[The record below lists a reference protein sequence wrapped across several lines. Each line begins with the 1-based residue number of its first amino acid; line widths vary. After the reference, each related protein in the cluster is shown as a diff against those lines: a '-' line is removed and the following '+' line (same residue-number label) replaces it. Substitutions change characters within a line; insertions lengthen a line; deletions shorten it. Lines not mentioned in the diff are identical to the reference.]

1 MKRLPVFVLLLMVS
15 GLLAAC
21 GSSGGS
27 SSSETGETGGS
38 TAPASSSESSGS
50 SESGGS
56 SEAFVT
62 AEEAESMEEVTGLEP
77 LSAVPTAE
85 ELKERVA
92 QFEATPEKLLIDEPV
107 SKKAESGKTIAWM
120 TCGVPVC
127 EEIEKAGAEAASKLG
142 WKVEKIDLGV
152 SPEDFANA
160 YTRVVGLKPDLVV
173 GSGLSRELFNTQ
185 LEELKEEGVPVL
197 MYAGPD
203 EPGNGIT
210 GNILAKYSYYSR
222 GMITAEAIAAD
233 SELKG
238 QAVMFNVTQYAG
250 STVYAET
257 IENYLPKICPECTLN
272 TEDEQVTQ
280 VGKMG
285 ATVTGYVQAH
295 PEIKYVICT
304 FGDLCQGVGQALKA
318 AGSDE
323 VKILSTDPSTISYE
337 NIAAGLEYGT
347 IPLPNGQ
354 TGWQIVDAA
363 QRIFNKQSLEPT
375 RNYPQQLVTEVSNA
389 KSPLIGAVPSYQA
402 EYEKLWLLN

>member
-1 MKRLPVFVLLLMVS
+1 MKRLSVFVLLLAVS
-15 GLLAAC
+15 ALLAAC

-27 SSSETGETGGS
+27 SSSAGETGGG
-38 TAPASSSESSGS
+38 TAGSSESSGS

-77 LSAVPTAE
+77 LSAVPTVE

-92 QFEATPEKLLIDEPV
+92 QYEEVPKKLLIDEPV
-107 SKKAESGKTIAWM
+107 SKKAEPGKTIAWM

-127 EEIEKAGAEAASKLG
+127 EEIEQAGAEAASKLG

-185 LEELKEEGVPVL
+185 LEELKKEGVPVL

-203 EPGNGIT
+203 PPGNGIT
-210 GNILAKYSYYSR
+210 GNILAKYSYFSR

-238 QAVMFNVTQYAG
+238 QVVMFNVTQYAG

-257 IENYLPKICPECTLN
+257 IENYLGKICPECSLT
-272 TEDEQVTQ
+272 TENEQVTQ

-295 PEIKYVICT
+295 PETKYVICT

-318 AGSDE
+318 AGSGD
-323 VKILSTDPSTISYE
+323 VKILSTDPSTISYA
-337 NIAAGLEYGT
+337 NIAAGLEYAT

-363 QRIFNKQSLEPT
+363 QRIFNKQSLKAT
-375 RNYPQQLVTEVSNA
+375 LNYPQQLVTEVSEP
-389 KSPLIGAVPSYQA
+389 KSPLIGAVPNYQS
-402 EYEKLWLLN
+402 EYEKLWLLH